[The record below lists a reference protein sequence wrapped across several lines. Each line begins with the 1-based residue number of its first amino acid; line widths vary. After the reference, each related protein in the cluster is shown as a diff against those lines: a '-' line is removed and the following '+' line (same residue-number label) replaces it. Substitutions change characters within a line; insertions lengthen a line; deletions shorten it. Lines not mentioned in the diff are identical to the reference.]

1 MTRKI
6 TTQAA
11 NALFRNKTFKQS
23 NTRVEGGALY
33 LHGHKIA
40 WIQNGRLY
48 FCLCGYDTNTT
59 CERLRGLDLCI
70 YHKRGH
76 LMHGPQEISAR
87 GVYCVYLD
95 NYTPGASLAFIAG

>member
-1 MTRKI
+1 MARKI

-11 NALFRNKTFKQS
+11 AALFANKTFKQS

-33 LHGHKIA
+33 LHGNKIA

-59 CERLRGLDLCI
+59 CERLRGLDLDI
-70 YHKRGH
+70 YHKRGS
-76 LMHGPQEISAR
+76 LMHGKQEINACD
-87 GVYCVYLD
+87 VYHVDL
-95 NYTPGASLAFIAG
+95 

>member
-11 NALFRNKTFKQS
+11 AALFANKTFNQS

-33 LHGHKIA
+33 LHGNKIA

-48 FCLCGYDTNTT
+48 FCLCGYDTSTT
-59 CERLRGLDLCI
+59 CERLRGLDLDI
-70 YHKRGH
+70 YHKRGR
-76 LMHGPQEISAR
+76 LMHAGQEINAYDTYN
-87 GVYCVYLD
+87 VNL
-95 NYTPGASLAFIAG
+95 

>member
-11 NALFRNKTFKQS
+11 NALFANTTFKQS

-33 LHGHKIA
+33 LHGNKIA
-40 WIQNGRLY
+40 WIQNKKLY

-59 CERLRGLDLCI
+59 CERLRGLDLNI
-70 YHKRGH
+70 YHKRGR
-76 LMHGPQEISAR
+76 LMHGTQEINAHDIYN
-87 GVYCVYLD
+87 VDL
-95 NYTPGASLAFIAG
+95 